1 MASTWLNQERYDDEL
16 ISNTKVIKNL
26 VVSKEFHYMCIEC
39 KSEKTTKEELSIN
52 DRLCECGDGIYET
65 KNTVLA
71 QLSADARKQN
81 KISSSEQKASTPEA
95 EPESFEKD
103 EFEQAFSSMV
113 KSLGAR

>member
-1 MASTWLNQERYDDEL
+1 
-16 ISNTKVIKNL
+16 
-26 VVSKEFHYMCIEC
+26 MCIEC

-71 QLSADARKQN
+71 QLSADARKEN
-81 KISSSEQKASTPEA
+81 KISSSEQKASTPDA
-95 EPESFEKD
+95 EPESLEKD

-113 KSLGAR
+113 KSMGAR